1 MVENKEW
8 LEKAIAENYINIFD
22 YADFTDLKH
31 IGDGSFA
38 TVRSA
43 NWSSRGTRVALKS
56 LKGELKF
63 DDVAMKEFMRELK
76 LLRKVNYHPNI
87 NQFLGVVK
95 DPLSEHYV
103 MVLEY
108 ADGGSLR
115 DFLKSKF
122 ETLKWTDKFRIATEI
137 ARGLGCLHAEEII
150 HRDLHSK
157 NILVH
162 KGKMMIADFGLS
174 RQINDNLT
182 HSNSMVR
189 EMSQYI
195 DPQCY
200 KSPNYKRDKRSD
212 IYSLGVLLWEISS
225 GRPPFAS
232 VPNDKLSIEIFIGNR
247 EVPIDGTPETYV
259 QLYTQCWHDKPE
271 KRPDIKEVL
280 VILNKLYV
288 TAKTQSGI
296 FSQDIQFHSNNNQI
310 SVYKSSSTR
319 SSFENDD
326 SRNDVTETLNKE
338 IKTSIYSGLEPRNTA
353 FSEISNFQI
362 CNQAV
367 NTRRRSLSPIRGQP
381 SKDYWKEKLSVI
393 KENYTVNLSNNL
405 SLEEETYSKLFSG
418 TKPMPHVNNL
428 YSFPK
433 KCSSRSKNLKQ
444 TVSVSDFKI
453 TNSYSPDDQIDNLIP
468 IVFNQEVGYHQENDF
483 VLYNGKPMESIT
495 PVIDDMH
502 AIVIKEQPFFI
513 PYSQF
518 NIIAPLDYGYLGR
531 SFKVH
536 WKKANNVVALK
547 KLYLKEETRDNFLE
561 DILKEIKIHS
571 NIEMC
576 KNINRLL
583 GITHDVV
590 NNIYMLI
597 TEYADKGNL
606 RKYLKNNSS
615 FMTWKQKV
623 DFALQITNGIQ
634 YLHSENIIHGNLH
647 SKSILIND
655 HRNIIKITEFGFTRS
670 LESDP
675 LKSHLGVIAYI
686 APELLK
692 PISISTFLHDNS
704 KSVGLSKSTDIYSL
718 GILYWELVSGYPP
731 FKNSNEIKLVEEIC
745 AGKRERRIPGTPNE
759 YFELYSECW
768 SGQSES
774 RPNIEEIYRNLT
786 KMMERIN
793 REGKLEIN
801 LICFLDKY

>member
-8 LEKAIAENYINIFD
+8 LEKAIAENYINILD
-22 YADFTDLKH
+22 YADFIDFKH

-43 NWSSRGTRVALKS
+43 NWKSRGTRVALKS
-56 LKGELKF
+56 LKGGLKF

-87 NQFLGVVK
+87 NQFLGVIK
-95 DPLSEHYV
+95 
-103 MVLEY
+103 EY

-115 DFLKSKF
+115 DFLRSKF

-150 HRDLHSK
+150 HRELD
-157 NILVH
+157 
-162 KGKMMIADFGLS
+162 
-174 RQINDNLT
+174 T
-182 HSNSMVR
+182 
-189 EMSQYI
+189 
-195 DPQCY
+195 
-200 KSPNYKRDKRSD
+200 
-212 IYSLGVLLWEISS
+212 
-225 GRPPFAS
+225 
-232 VPNDKLSIEIFIGNR
+232 
-247 EVPIDGTPETYV
+247 
-259 QLYTQCWHDKPE
+259 QL
-271 KRPDIKEVL
+271 
-280 VILNKLYV
+280 
-288 TAKTQSGI
+288 
-296 FSQDIQFHSNNNQI
+296 HSNNNTM

-326 SRNDVTETLNKE
+326 SRNDVAETLNTEVKP
-338 IKTSIYSGLEPRNTA
+338 SIYSSFEPRNTA

-367 NTRRRSLSPIRGQP
+367 NTRRRSLSPVRGNLVQP
-381 SKDYWKEKLSVI
+381 SREYWKEKLSVI
-393 KENYTVNLSNNL
+393 KENYTVNLSDNL
-405 SLEEETYSKLFSG
+405 SLEEETYSKLSSG
-418 TKPMPHVNNL
+418 TKPMLHVNKL
-428 YSFPK
+428 YSFSK
-433 KCSSRSKNLKQ
+433 KCPSRSKNLKQ
-444 TVSVSDFKI
+444 TVSTSDFKI
-453 TNSYSPDDQIDNLIP
+453 TNSYSPDDQFDNP
-468 IVFNQEVGYHQENDF
+468 TSPVFNQEIAYHQKNDF

-531 SFKVH
+531 SFKVY
-536 WKKANNVVALK
+536 WKKANNIVALK
-547 KLYLKEETRDNFLE
+547 KLYLREETQDSFLE
-561 DILKEIKIHS
+561 DFLKEIKIHS

-634 YLHSENIIHGNLH
+634 YLHSENIIHGNL
-647 SKSILIND
+647 
-655 HRNIIKITEFGFTRS
+655 
-670 LESDP
+670 
-675 LKSHLGVIAYI
+675 
-686 APELLK
+686 
-692 PISISTFLHDNS
+692 DNS

-731 FKNSNEIKLVEEIC
+731 FKNSNETKLVEEIC
-745 AGKRERRIPGTPNE
+745 AGKRERRIPGTPDD

-768 SGQSES
+768 SGQPES
-774 RPNIEEIYRNLT
+774 RPNVEEIYRNLT
-786 KMMERIN
+786 KMIERIN
-793 REGKLEIN
+793 REEIAKN
-801 LICFLDKY
+801 TFYTLKKTQAHKKSKSLWDNISLNKNFT